1 MKSTAVEQDLAQ
13 FAIEAHGSLE
23 RWNRFSTVSAHLIQG
38 GVFWSVKGNRV
49 AQKRRTQMKCIYKA
63 VEVYQPGKLRVVERP
78 VAEPGP
84 GQVRIR
90 VEASEEWEAQASGIT
105 TASTDSIPSRMPS
118 QILISPPNVAV
129 DHRFPPYNQEK
140 VQALNQWF
148 EY

>member
-63 VEVYQPGKLRVVERP
+63 VEVYQPGKLRVVE
-78 VAEPGP
+78 
-84 GQVRIR
+84 
-90 VEASEEWEAQASGIT
+90 AQASGIT